1 MFELIAR
8 LLLAIGAAAAA
19 FRFGSASEFEW
30 VGGAAALFAAL
41 GVFVF
46 LLERRGLRNPGVA
59 GFSAV
64 ADSFLVAFALAAV
77 GRLDAFGYVVLAPL
91 AYAAARFGSH
101 PSAMAPLAA
110 AALLVADAVVAR
122 HAQPSLG
129 LLGTV
134 GLVAAIGLLMTQRR
148 TVMSESQAIGEPV
161 LPPADPETPDEA
173 IEPTA
178 YLQLR
183 ESYRALR
190 DEFRQLQIRSRQ
202 DRLLVRL
209 VETRHAKGA
218 DFYKS
223 VASTMVKLTR
233 VDQAILHTYAQFS
246 DAFVVRAVEGEV
258 PFAMSQQALHMD
270 VTKGLESI
278 PTQAA
283 DRLRALQ
290 TPGDKL
296 TSANVVLLDQGRPC
310 GMLTLRCENPE
321 TLDEARQQ
329 AEESAPILAWL
340 LRESAAQRRTEARL
354 REAELLYEIA
364 TATAGAQTPESLA
377 ARVVAELGESFDWDH
392 LGVVFLDG
400 SEMLHVAGRG
410 RTIRFLETMSFAYG
424 PGSAGWLKIG
434 APELALFD
442 VFEDQRC
449 DRAEAL
455 RQRVGS
461 FCAIPIQFDETPYGI
476 LTVSTPVAGG
486 LDVHEQHTLRMVATE
501 LGQAIGRLVE
511 QSQRES
517 GLMTAKEFQTSVA
530 EAGEGWLVYLEPLKK
545 GDILETFG
553 RPALMRAQRTF
564 ARKLRAKLPL
574 GGMLC
579 RRAEGDFVAF
589 LPGASE
595 PFAHSWANEA
605 AAMASMVA
613 IEGAGGMRKPLAL
626 RARSAP
632 IRSESAV
639 AA

>member
-8 LLLAIGAAAAA
+8 LLLALSASLAA
-19 FRFGSASEFEW
+19 FRFGSPSEFEW
-30 VGGAAALFAAL
+30 VGGASALFAAL
-41 GVFVF
+41 GVVVF
-46 LLERRGLRNPGVA
+46 LFERRGLRNPGVA

-64 ADSFLVAFALAAV
+64 ADAFLFAFALASV

-110 AALLVADAVVAR
+110 AALLVADALVAR
-122 HAQPSLG
+122 HTQPSLG

-148 TVMSESQAIGEPV
+148 TVMSESQPLGEPV
-161 LPPADPETPDEA
+161 LPPSDPESPDET

-202 DRLLVRL
+202 DRLLVKL
-209 VETRHAKGA
+209 IETRHSKGA
-218 DFYKS
+218 EFYKS
-223 VASTMVKLTR
+223 VASTMAKLTR

-246 DAFVVRAVEGEV
+246 DAFVVRGVEGDV
-258 PFAMSQQALHMD
+258 PMAMSQQALHVDMSL
-270 VTKGLESI
+270 GLSSV
-278 PTQAA
+278 PKQAA

-290 TPGDKL
+290 SSDDKL
-296 TSANVVLLDQGRPC
+296 TSANIVLLDQGRPC
-310 GMLTLRCENPE
+310 GMLTLRCEDPDV
-321 TLDEARQQ
+321 LDEARRQ

-364 TATAGAQTPESLA
+364 SATAGAQSPETLA
-377 ARVVAELGESFDWDH
+377 SRVVSELGESFDWDH
-392 LGVVFLDG
+392 LAVSFLDG
-400 SEMLHVAGRG
+400 TDILHVAGRG
-410 RTIRFLETMSFAYG
+410 QNLRFLETMSFAYG
-424 PGSAGWLKIG
+424 PGVAGWLKIG

-461 FCAIPIQFDETPYGI
+461 FCAIPIQFDEAPYGI

-486 LDVHEQHTLRMVATE
+486 IDVHEQHTLRLVAAE

-517 GLMTAKEFQTSVA
+517 GLMTAKEFQSAVA
-530 EAGEGWLVYLEPLKK
+530 AAGEGWLVYLEPLKK
-545 GDILETFG
+545 GEILETFG

-564 ARKLRAKLPL
+564 ARKLRAKLPV

-579 RRAEGDFVAF
+579 RRTEGDFVAF
-589 LPGASE
+589 LPGSSE